1 MKPQSVSTRAVARP
15 GWLVWLAALAVGL
28 TIFYYFT
35 GENSTLPVR
44 EVAHLQ
50 TMPLTLDSVAAG
62 PVHLP
67 VQASGFIVTLTHD
80 VVGPFTQPVAA
91 GMFLVL
97 LAVLLAGWVAVV
109 STLARTAFVA
119 GMVPVIFLLLSLN
132 TESLGI
138 FNTNE
143 RYFLYLMLG
152 LVGGVGFVLHAFAE
166 GWPLWRRAVA
176 MGTVVV
182 GLSAL
187 LLAQSQLSVV
197 DTVLQLAAYAT
208 PGGAVLVGLLVL
220 WVGVENIRAL
230 LWFNTQAEQP
240 AGRFGLLPFVAASLL
255 YLGTL
260 LLYVWNDGALQLLP
274 GLSLDP
280 LVLLLPAV
288 VAGWLG
294 LRLRA
299 PSYAAWVPYARGAA
313 QLYPLVVLGAAGS
326 LGYAFATANTPLL
339 VAARDFT
346 GLALLLLGAPFLLYV
361 LLNFAPLI
369 RQRLRVYR
377 VVFEPRRLP
386 FYAVYILGIGGLVAV
401 QSRQNFP
408 LPDHVMAGQYNY
420 LGDLTRQQS
429 EAAPDDLSLAGL
441 AERYYAES
449 GDVLYRANRHAE
461 FGRAAIFRFRQQRR
475 NEIISLRRALLRG
488 PDEKVSLRLA
498 TLYND
503 PDDLFEGL
511 DILRLGL
518 KAHPRSAALA
528 GDLAQLFTR
537 TTITDSVA
545 FYLDK
550 AERLAPGSYASS
562 TNQLAFLLS
571 QNLLADARQR
581 AAKLNLKTTEPALMS
596 NYALL
601 QLRTAAPMEPTPVA
615 PAAEVQVLDE
625 ASFAQLYHAVLWDV
639 TRRKAQLTPALFTQL
654 NRLATQPANASYYEQ
669 LLFLQALAR
678 HALGQEQ
685 VARQLLLP
693 LAAGTAATSAYFQ
706 YLLGL
711 WQLQQEQYAV
721 AAEQIASAAR
731 NGFNG
736 TLPARSFALL
746 ASYGPDSLSVIQKEL
761 NALIDSTDKQNAR
774 RALREMNNKWGD
786 FEDRLHWNVHI
797 DAMAKDRTP
806 VALEAW
812 LTKIASFEA
821 TNGNGKILPVGV
833 VLYGQAVLARLRSQ
847 TALEKQL
854 YQRIVREAPFNAPAV
869 LAAAGFYSRRHDYTA
884 AYSALRTGL
893 DENPQSLPL
902 LKAYVLAAA
911 DAGLTE
917 YAAEALAQLRRLLPP
932 ATYATLATEYTAH
945 QAARA
950 AAGASF
956 SEAPVSSPLQ

>member
-1 MKPQSVSTRAVARP
+1 VTPQIPSSRAVARP

-50 TMPLTLDSVAAG
+50 AQPLTLDSVAAG

-80 VVGPFTQPVAA
+80 VAGPFTQPVAA
-91 GMFLVL
+91 GVFLVL

-119 GMVPVIFLLLSLN
+119 GMVPIIFLLLSLN

-138 FNTNE
+138 FNTSE

-152 LVGGVGFVLHAFAE
+152 LVGGIGFALHAFAE
-166 GWPLWRRAVA
+166 KWPLWRRAVV
-176 MGTVVV
+176 MGAVVA

-187 LLAQSQLSVV
+187 LLAQSQLPVV

-208 PGGAVLVGLLVL
+208 PGGAVLVVLLVV
-220 WVGVENIRAL
+220 WVGIDNIRAL

-255 YLGTL
+255 YLGVL
-260 LLYVWNDGALQLLP
+260 ALYVWNDGVLQLLP
-274 GLSLDP
+274 GLNLDP

-288 VAGWLG
+288 VTSWLG

-299 PSYAAWVPYARGAA
+299 PSYAAWVPYAPGMA
-313 QLYPLVVLGAAGS
+313 QLYPLVVLGGAGA

-339 VAARDFT
+339 VAARSFT
-346 GLALLLLGAPFLLYV
+346 GLALLLLGTPFLLYV
-361 LLNFAPLI
+361 LVNFAPLI

-386 FYAVYILGIGGLVAV
+386 FYTVYILGIGGLVLV
-401 QSRQNFP
+401 QSRQDFP
-408 LPDHVMAGQYNY
+408 LPDQVMAGQYNN

-475 NEIISLRRALLRG
+475 NEILSLRRALLRG

-511 DILRLGL
+511 DILRGGL

-550 AERLAPGSYASS
+550 AEQLAPGSYASR

-571 QNLLADARQR
+571 QNLLDEARKRSAQ
-581 AAKLNLKTTEPALMS
+581 LNLKTTEPALMS
-596 NYALL
+596 NFALL
-601 QLRTAAPMEPTPVA
+601 QLRTATPMEPTPVA
-615 PAAEVQVLDE
+615 PAADVQVLDE

-639 TRRKAQLTPALFTQL
+639 ARRKAQLTPVLLAQL
-654 NRLATQPANASYYEQ
+654 SRLATHPANASYYEQ
-669 LLFLQALAR
+669 LLFLQALSR
-678 HALGQEQ
+678 HALGQEL

-693 LAAGTAATSAYFQ
+693 LAAGTTTTSAYFQ
-706 YLLGL
+706 QLLAL
-711 WQLQQEQYAV
+711 WQLQQGQYATAADQLAFAASHGAPQAVEMRVYALALSGNADSVRAATARLLASPDSAQQRQGRQAQQLLAAGRPNLATDTAARVGMAWLTDARRSEQQRNAV
-721 AAEQIASAAR
+721 AA
-731 NGFNG
+731 
-736 TLPARSFALL
+736 
-746 ASYGPDSLSVIQKEL
+746 
-761 NALIDSTDKQNAR
+761 
-774 RALREMNNKWGD
+774 
-786 FEDRLHWNVHI
+786 
-797 DAMAKDRTP
+797 AK
-806 VALEAW
+806 
-812 LTKIASFEA
+812 S
-821 TNGNGKILPVGV
+821 
-833 VLYGQAVLARLRSQ
+833 
-847 TALEKQL
+847 
-854 YQRIVREAPFNAPAV
+854 YQRIVREAPFNALAI
-869 LAAAGFYSRRHDYTA
+869 LAAANFYTRRHDYTA
-884 AYSALRTGL
+884 AYAALRAGL

-902 LKAYVLAAA
+902 LRAYVLAAA

-917 YAAEALAQLRRLLPP
+917 YAADALAQLRRLLPP
-932 ATYATLATEYTAH
+932 DTYATLATEYAAH

-956 SEAPVSSPLQ
+956 SEAPTPSPLQ

>member
-1 MKPQSVSTRAVARP
+1 MTPQSVSTRATTRP
-15 GWLVWLAALAVGL
+15 GWLVWLAAVVVGL

-50 TMPLTLDSVAAG
+50 ALPLTLDSVAAG

-67 VQASGFIVTLTHD
+67 VQVSSFIVTLTHD
-80 VVGPFTQPVAA
+80 VAGPFTQPVAA
-91 GMFLVL
+91 GVFLVL

-132 TESLGI
+132 TESLGV
-138 FNTNE
+138 FNTSE

-152 LVGGVGFVLHAFAE
+152 LVGGVGFVLHAFVE

-176 MGTVVV
+176 MGTVVA

-187 LLAQSQLSVV
+187 LLAQSQLPLT

-208 PGGAVLVGLLVL
+208 PGGAVLVALLVL

-240 AGRFGLLPFVAASLL
+240 GGRFGLLPFVAASLL
-255 YLGTL
+255 YLGAL
-260 LLYVWNDGALQLLP
+260 LLYEWNDGALQLLP
-274 GLSLDP
+274 GLGLDP

-299 PSYAAWVPYARGAA
+299 PSYAAWVPYARGAV
-313 QLYPLVVLGAAGS
+313 QLYPLVVLGAAGA

-339 VAARDFT
+339 VAARRFT

-361 LLNFAPLI
+361 LTNFAPLI

-386 FYAVYILGIGGLVAV
+386 FYAVYILGIGGLIAV

-408 LPDHVMAGQYNY
+408 LPDQVMAGQYNN

-461 FGRAAIFRFRQQRR
+461 FGRAAIFRFRQQRQ
-475 NEIISLRRALLRG
+475 NEINSLRRALLRG

-511 DILRLGL
+511 DILRGGL
-518 KAHPRSAALA
+518 RAYPRSAALA

-550 AERLAPGSYASS
+550 AEQLAPGSYASS

-571 QNLLADARQR
+571 QNMLADARQR
-581 AAKLNLKTTEPALMS
+581 AAKLTLKTAEPALLS
-596 NYALL
+596 NYTLL
-601 QLRTAAPMEPTPVA
+601 QLRTTTPLQPAPTA
-615 PAAEVQVLDE
+615 PPADLQVLDE
-625 ASFAQLYHAVLWDV
+625 ATFAQLYHVVLWDV
-639 TRRKAQLTPALFTQL
+639 ARHKDQLTPALLAQL

-693 LAAGTAATSAYFQ
+693 LAAGTGATSAYFQ
-706 YLLGL
+706 QLLAL
-711 WQLQQEQYAV
+711 WQLQQGQYATAADQLAFAASHGAPQ
-721 AAEQIASAAR
+721 AAEMRVYALALSGNADSVRVATARLIASPDSAQRRQGRQA
-731 NGFNG
+731 
-736 TLPARSFALL
+736 LQLL
-746 ASYGPDSLSVIQKEL
+746 AAGRPIRANDTAGRAGMAWLAV
-761 NALIDSTDKQNAR
+761 AR
-774 RALREMNNKWGD
+774 RAEEQRN
-786 FEDRLHWNVHI
+786 
-797 DAMAKDRTP
+797 ATAAAK
-806 VALEAW
+806 
-812 LTKIASFEA
+812 S
-821 TNGNGKILPVGV
+821 
-833 VLYGQAVLARLRSQ
+833 
-847 TALEKQL
+847 

-869 LAAAGFYSRRHDYTA
+869 LAAAGFYTRRHDYTT

-917 YAAEALAQLRRLLPP
+917 YAADALAQLRRLLPP
-932 ATYATLATEYTAH
+932 DTYATLAAEYAAR
-945 QAARA
+945 QAASA
-950 AAGASF
+950 AASASF
-956 SEAPVSSPLQ
+956 SETPASAPLQ